1 MTTIEAEN
9 KELKKEVIRLRMI
22 IMNEGAKWKAHHKD
36 ESKKKYWHDFMDKA
50 VQ

>member
-1 MTTIEAEN
+1 MTTEQEN
-9 KELKKEVIRLRMI
+9 EHLRKEVIRLRMI

-36 ESKKKYWHDFMDKA
+36 ESKKKYWQDFMNKA